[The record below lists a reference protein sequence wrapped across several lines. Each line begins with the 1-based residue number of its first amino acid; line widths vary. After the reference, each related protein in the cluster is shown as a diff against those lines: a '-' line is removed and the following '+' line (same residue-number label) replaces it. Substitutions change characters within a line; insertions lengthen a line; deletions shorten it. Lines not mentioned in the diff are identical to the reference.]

1 MKKLILFDVDS
12 TLINEE
18 VIDLIAAHA
27 NVQREVSAITERAMA
42 GELNFEESLRARV
55 SLLAGL
61 PVSVLENVAEEIT
74 LTNGAPELIAQL
86 QADGHIVAVVSGG
99 FTDVIAPLMQ
109 KLNINQYKANQLE
122 VIDKKLTG
130 RVSGEIVGRA
140 TKAEFLREI
149 ANNEKIDLA
158 QTIAIGD
165 GANDLDMIS
174 AAGIGIAFCAK
185 QVLQDA
191 ADVSINKRDLRLV
204 LKYLD

>member
-55 SLLAGL
+55 SLMAGL

-109 KLNINQYKANQLE
+109 KLNINLYKANQLE

>member
-86 QADGHIVAVVSGG
+86 QADGHIVSVVSGG

-149 ANNEKIDLA
+149 ANNEKIDLT

>member
-1 MKKLILFDVDS
+1 LKKLILFDVDS

-140 TKAEFLREI
+140 SKAEFLREI

>member
-191 ADVSINKRDLRLV
+191 ADVSINKRDLRLI

>member
-18 VIDLIAAHA
+18 VIDLIAVHA

>member
-61 PVSVLENVAEEIT
+61 RVSVLENVAEEIT

-122 VIDKKLTG
+122 VIDEKLTG

-149 ANNEKIDLA
+149 ANNEKIDLT